1 MTGRSPLIAVYIV
14 TFRRHQMLRRA
25 IASVA
30 AQTHAKMVVKVVND
44 DPADEMVAEI
54 VREFG
59 DNRISLFSPI
69 EKCGPTRNF
78 NLVFEERD
86 ADYVSL
92 LEDDNWWEPSFLEEQ
107 LRVLKKHPD
116 APLVVGNQRIWQ
128 ELPDGSWLD
137 TSQTIWPVSSLQVHN
152 LSVEEI
158 CGSARICNSSML
170 IRVERA
176 CELLIPDTIPV
187 DVTEHFRERL
197 LAPDLPI
204 NGSPL
209 VNFAVTLQTVRKK
222 DETWGA
228 YQCLLIGSVFAAASR
243 GGATQRLASRLWK
256 DCGSNTSPRAVS
268 LVATGV
274 VFREARA
281 LLREAP
287 VWALVRFGIWL
298 TRRPVRL
305 PKLLSIRRRFV
316 DELVFLVTAPLTRH
330 FAESV

>member
-54 VREFG
+54 VHEFG

-176 CELLIPDTIPV
+176 HELLVPDTIPV
-187 DVTEHFRERL
+187 DVTEHFR
-197 LAPDLPI
+197 
-204 NGSPL
+204 
-209 VNFAVTLQTVRKK
+209 
-222 DETWGA
+222 
-228 YQCLLIGSVFAAASR
+228 
-243 GGATQRLASRLWK
+243 
-256 DCGSNTSPRAVS
+256 
-268 LVATGV
+268 
-274 VFREARA
+274 
-281 LLREAP
+281 
-287 VWALVRFGIWL
+287 
-298 TRRPVRL
+298 
-305 PKLLSIRRRFV
+305 
-316 DELVFLVTAPLTRH
+316 
-330 FAESV
+330 